1 MREKGNGFLALWLRP
16 AEAAP
21 GAPALWLGVAGLGLL
36 TVTACRATVAGDPD
50 RPIKIEAHITL
61 DIRQVKE
68 TATSIEEI
76 VSGQAPMPQ
85 QKPRSQV
92 TDGFNS
98 VAWAETPQLK
108 YTTPEVQSALDS
120 RRDRFSRLKEFKG
133 KGLVG
138 EDKEGHVKA
147 FSDDSDLKALVD
159 GENRDRETIYK
170 TIVEQNGLA
179 PEAINTIRA
188 TFAEV
193 QREKAESGEKIQLPS
208 GEWSTK

>member
-1 MREKGNGFLALWLRP
+1 MRRGTKGFMALWGLV
-16 AEAAP
+16 
-21 GAPALWLGVAGLGLL
+21 GLGGLGL
-36 TVTACRATVAGDPD
+36 TACRATVAGDPD

-68 TATSIEEI
+68 TATSIEEL
-76 VSGQAPMPQ
+76 VSGQTPLPQ

-92 TDGFNS
+92 NGLLHS

-108 YTTPEVQSALDS
+108 YTTPEVQRALDS
-120 RRDRFSRLKEFKG
+120 RRDRFQQLKDYKA

-138 EDKEGHVKA
+138 EDNEGHVKA
-147 FSDDSDLKALVD
+147 FPSDPDLKGLVD
-159 GENRDRETIYK
+159 AENQDRETIYR
-170 TIVEQNGLA
+170 TIVEQNNLA
-179 PEAINTIRA
+179 PDAIAAIRS

-208 GEWSTK
+208 GEWSTQ